1 MFLLTATVSP
11 YGAQDASRGR
21 EIRKLKNSSN
31 LLEYLWVN
39 AKKEKMEGL
48 CVDGA
53 EIMNLPLVFF
63 LW

>member
-39 AKKEKMEGL
+39 AKKKKWKGFVWMEQK
-48 CVDGA
+48 
-53 EIMNLPLVFF
+53 
-63 LW
+63 